1 MDGVIRDIGSFGL
14 SLALGGGPL
23 AVLFGLIA
31 LVNRRDRRQARL
43 LALAARQLTG
53 EAVRGEIAIEAR
65 CPLLAGGG
73 LVRVDT
79 CGLQGGV
86 ARQVVERLRQ
96 TLPPIVRLA
105 VEGAPDPAHPGDLL
119 GKPGVLRARPS

>member
-1 MDGVIRDIGSFGL
+1 MDGVIREIGSFGL

-23 AVLFGLIA
+23 AVLIGLIA
-31 LVNRRDRRQARL
+31 LLNRRDRRRAQL
-43 LALAARQLTG
+43 LALAAQQLTG

-73 LVRVDT
+73 LVRVDV
-79 CGLQGGV
+79 GRLEGGV
-86 ARQVVERLRQ
+86 ARQVFARLRQ
-96 TLPPIVRLA
+96 ALPPVVRLA
-105 VEGAPDPAHPGDLL
+105 VAGAPAPAHLGDRP